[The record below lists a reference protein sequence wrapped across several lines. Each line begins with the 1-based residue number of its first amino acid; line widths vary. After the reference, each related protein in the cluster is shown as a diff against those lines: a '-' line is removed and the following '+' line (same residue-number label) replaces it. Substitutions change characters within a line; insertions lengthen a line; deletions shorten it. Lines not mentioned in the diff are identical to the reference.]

1 MTAKCCEIVY
11 WKHDEGWDAYRK
23 EDCYKINEQWIPTW
37 FDTAIVDSVA
47 TKTNAQKEIKEL
59 HPLGICLVGE

>member
-1 MTAKCCEIVY
+1 MPSKCCEIVY
-11 WKHDEGWDAYRK
+11 FKHDMGWDAYRK
-23 EDCYKINEQWIPTW
+23 DDCYKINEQWIPTW

-47 TKTNAQKEIKEL
+47 TKTNAQQEIKEL